1 MNKKIEISGI
11 GEVNFVKSK
20 RAKRLRISIN
30 PFNGVRVSLPYFM
43 SYKSALRFVM
53 EKKQWIIDN
62 SNSMSQKLEGLTLFD
77 ESTTFKTNLHEV
89 VIQKKSTILVP
100 KAKMSSEKL
109 ILEFPSE
116 INLNKTENQEFI
128 RKAIEESWR
137 KEAKLVLPKRTEE
150 LAQKF
155 GFTYGKVSVRNTKS
169 RWGSCSFHNNISLS
183 LHLMRLPEKL
193 RDYVI
198 LHELTHTREKNHQ
211 APFWNLLDTVTDGKA
226 KLLDKELKQ
235 FSTRIY

>member
-1 MNKKIEISGI
+1 MSKKIEISGI

-30 PFNGVRVSLPYFM
+30 PFKGVRVSLPYFM

-53 EKKQWIIDN
+53 EKEQWIIDH
-62 SNSMSQKLEGLTLFD
+62 SESMSQKLEGLTLFD
-77 ESTTFKTNLHEV
+77 EYTEFKTNLHEV
-89 VIQKKSTILVP
+89 VIQKTTTVVEP
-100 KAKMSSEKL
+100 KAVMFSEKL
-109 ILEFPSE
+109 NIKFPSGVDLKE
-116 INLNKTENQEFI
+116 MENQDFI
-128 RKAIEESWR
+128 RRAIEESWR

-150 LAQKF
+150 LAQQF
-155 GFTYGKVSVRNTKS
+155 DFTYGKVSVRNTKS

-198 LHELTHTREKNHQ
+198 LHELAHTQQKNHQ
-211 APFWNLLDTVTDGKA
+211 PPFWNLLDTVTEGKA